1 MLYHYVATDKNGKV
15 QEAEYDADNLQ
26 QILQYLNG
34 RDLRPVAVK
43 PIQEQNS
50 GFMTWFERGIS
61 LSDKVFLA
69 KYLALMLRVGTD
81 LLAAINILLAD
92 FEKPAIR
99 KFLLEIRDNISKGK
113 PFYVAFESRPKDF
126 SIVEANLIKAAEAS
140 GNLQDAFEKLSESMQ
155 AEAELRSTVRSA
167 LVYPIILLCMAVG
180 IFLFLVTFALPK
192 IATVFMDSGVDPPPF
207 SKIVF
212 GVGLFINDNIFWILL
227 GLVFTVGPG
236 VYFFF
241 KVTLGRRIMQRF
253 LVHLP
258 VIKNIYRDLAVQR
271 FASTF
276 GTLMRAGLPIL
287 QTAKITA
294 EVVGLDA
301 MRVSLIRIA
310 DEGLSKGLTIG
321 EAFRREKTFP
331 KVVTNLVSISEKAG
345 HLEEVLETLAV
356 FYSKN
361 VKGNIRTLVSV
372 LEPALLL
379 FMGILV
385 ATIAL
390 AIIIPIYQLTSQF

>member
-1 MLYHYVATDKNGKV
+1 
-15 QEAEYDADNLQ
+15 
-26 QILQYLNG
+26 
-34 RDLRPVAVK
+34 
-43 PIQEQNS
+43 
-50 GFMTWFERGIS
+50 
-61 LSDKVFLA
+61 
-69 KYLALMLRVGTD
+69 
-81 LLAAINILLAD
+81 
-92 FEKPAIR
+92 
-99 KFLLEIRDNISKGK
+99 
-113 PFYVAFESRPKDF
+113 
-126 SIVEANLIKAAEAS
+126 
-140 GNLQDAFEKLSESMQ
+140 
-155 AEAELRSTVRSA
+155 
-167 LVYPIILLCMAVG
+167 
-180 IFLFLVTFALPK
+180 
-192 IATVFMDSGVDPPPF
+192 
-207 SKIVF
+207 
-212 GVGLFINDNIFWILL
+212 
-227 GLVFTVGPG
+227 
-236 VYFFF
+236 
-241 KVTLGRRIMQRF
+241 
-253 LVHLP
+253 
-258 VIKNIYRDLAVQR
+258 
-271 FASTF
+271 
-276 GTLMRAGLPIL
+276 MRAGLPIL